1 MNTTHSNYHDA
12 EIAGVA
18 WSRQHRTVLPNL
30 ERVGGDEA
38 SLLFSGVKAI
48 RATDF
53 GLQNVV
59 SRILI
64 STSHAFSLE
73 EVRDYVQ
80 WARSQH
86 DYRASVPDEKVVEIA
101 AALSQGELILF
112 VAEPSVGAEIVILCE
127 RIEIVDK

>member
-1 MNTTHSNYHDA
+1 MNMTHTYHDA
-12 EIAGVA
+12 EIAGIA
-18 WSRQHRTVLPNL
+18 YARAHQSVLLNL
-30 ERVGGDEA
+30 ERITGDEA
-38 SLLFSGVKAI
+38 RLMFSAVKAI
-48 RATDF
+48 RVNDF

-64 STSHAFSLE
+64 STSHTFSHE

-86 DYRASVPDEKVVEIA
+86 DYKASLQDEKVAEIR
-101 AALSQGELILF
+101 AALSSGQLVLF

-127 RIEIVDK
+127 RIEVAGS